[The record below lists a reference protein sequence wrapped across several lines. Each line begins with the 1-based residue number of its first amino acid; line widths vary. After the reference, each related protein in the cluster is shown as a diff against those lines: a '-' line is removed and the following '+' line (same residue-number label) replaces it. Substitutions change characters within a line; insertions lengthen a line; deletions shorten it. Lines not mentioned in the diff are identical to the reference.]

1 MSTKIER
8 GRGLKRNSTDYND
21 IYNKLLYKDLNID
34 VSPESARKSS
44 KYIEKYTKDAWY
56 SCFVSL
62 RNLVETQL
70 FAQELGEWMLKSF
83 MKVPLPFQS
92 EQQLCI
98 GECPYILSF
107 RISLFPQ
114 TEQEAFLSFGNF
126 WNESGNY

>member
-1 MSTKIER
+1 MINVHKLTVNLCNRYIRMILVIYLKPCPLALVILVATKMSTKIER
-8 GRGLKRNSTDYND
+8 GRGLKKNSTDYND

-70 FAQELGEWMLKSF
+70 FAQELGE
-83 MKVPLPFQS
+83 
-92 EQQLCI
+92 
-98 GECPYILSF
+98 
-107 RISLFPQ
+107 
-114 TEQEAFLSFGNF
+114 
-126 WNESGNY
+126 

>member
-34 VSPESARKSS
+34 ISPEISTESVRKSS
-44 KYIEKYTKDAWY
+44 KEYMEKCTKDAWY

-70 FAQELGEWMLKSF
+70 FAQELGE
-83 MKVPLPFQS
+83 
-92 EQQLCI
+92 
-98 GECPYILSF
+98 
-107 RISLFPQ
+107 
-114 TEQEAFLSFGNF
+114 
-126 WNESGNY
+126 